1 MAIDVKTVR
10 DAENSVRD
18 FKNWLAVFKT
28 EYDIADEAVKVLHQK
43 VDEMGSKMAGIT
55 CDPSG
60 NVKGDSVKPVSN
72 TLRDTKAWLATF
84 AKEYDV
90 AAEAVKVLHENLD
103 KIGQKLAAIECK

>member
-28 EYDIADEAVKVLHQK
+28 EYDMADEAVKVLHQK
-43 VDEMGSKMAGIT
+43 VDEIGSKIAGIT
-55 CDPSG
+55 CDPTG
-60 NVKGDSVKPVSN
+60 KVKADSVKPVSN
-72 TLRDTKAWLATF
+72 VLRDTKAWLATF
-84 AKEYDV
+84 ATEYDV
-90 AAEAVKVLHENLD
+90 AAEAVKILHENLD